1 MRNAAPV
8 VACPCHH
15 TFWGIEYFV
24 IRLLS
29 SNYET
34 QLNVCFHPIDKAM
47 SVVYALLNREFNE
60 LIKPNHGVLGFS
72 PILSSHESRIER
84 FFVFNLLESC
94 IKLAVLD
101 RGLWLIRY

>member
-1 MRNAAPV
+1 MRNAAPM

-15 TFWGIEYFV
+15 TFWGTEYFV

-29 SNYET
+29 SSYET

-47 SVVYALLNREFNE
+47 CVVYTLLNREFNE
-60 LIKPNHGVLGFS
+60 LIKPNHGVLGFGA
-72 PILSSHESRIER
+72 ILSSHESRNER

-94 IKLAVLD
+94 VKLTVLG
-101 RGLWLIRY
+101 RCFWLIRY